1 MIYEIKDMNG
11 YMINPSEAFVK
22 KFESENRK
30 KNYEIVDGKFI
41 TEIKT
46 YYNLTFNLISTLNVD
61 MITDYK
67 EVIISK
73 ETKEEFEKEI
83 RENEDLLISY
93 INVSKDPSFQ
103 SKNFLKGIK
112 KTVIK
117 PFLSDFEGDDI
128 EFFGKL
134 DEVIIEMEDI
144 DSNYII
150 ELVKSNPDLEKTKRF
165 IENSLKEMEKLILEK
180 QRKDKEIVVKN
191 QYEMWKILNDRFLN
205 GDFDPFIK
213 IGDFDPLT

>member
-22 KFESENRK
+22 KFENENRK

-117 PFLSDFEGDDI
+117 PFLSDFGDDDI

-205 GDFDPFIK
+205 GDFDTFIK
-213 IGDFDPLT
+213 RGDFDPLT